1 MKTTTN
7 ETVLDLV
14 LERKRK
20 EFNKVVLREWN
31 EKQFKE
37 KERKISLRFDS
48 TWESISEGLGL
59 AYTSSSSYA
68 AYWVCNL
75 KLYLHKYP
83 SFYYKCFAI
92 GSNEKYYAVLWDKDE
107 NELII
112 EI

>member
-1 MKTTTN
+1 MKTATN

-31 EKQFKE
+31 DKQFE
-37 KERKISLRFDS
+37 EMQRKISLHFKR
-48 TWESISEGLGL
+48 TWESINEELGL

-75 KLYLHKYP
+75 QLYHYKFP
-83 SFYYKCFAI
+83 SFYYIGFAI
-92 GSNEKYYAVLWDKDE
+92 DSNEKYYAVLWDKDE